1 MRQVYRHGRTD
12 GAETQERDRHG
23 RQISRS
29 SEGPARPRQTERRER
44 RLAMLVRAL
53 WSRVVLAGL
62 GALLVLFIVGP
73 LLRLLWESSPRSLAE
88 ALHDTEL
95 RDSILL
101 TVFTASAATLLAAL
115 LGIPLAYLLARRR
128 FPGRR
133 IIQGLIDLPVVIP
146 HPVAGIALLLFLG
159 RRSTVGGALAQLGLE
174 FVSHVPGIIA
184 AMLFVSAPILVS
196 GAREAFRSVDPQLER
211 VARTLGD
218 SGWDAFRRVTLPL
231 AGRGILAGSILAW
244 ARSVSEFGS
253 IVILTY
259 NPKVAS
265 IYIFD
270 RFTAFGLK
278 AAVPAAVI
286 LLLVALTVFAVVRVL
301 QPEDRG

>member
-1 MRQVYRHGRTD
+1 M
-12 GAETQERDRHG
+12 AA
-23 RQISRS
+23 RS
-29 SEGPARPRQTERRER
+29 P
-44 RLAMLVRAL
+44 
-53 WSRVVLAGL
+53 WSRTLLAGL

-73 LLRLLWESSPRSLAE
+73 LLRLLWESSPRSLAD
-88 ALHDTEL
+88 ALHDAEL
-95 RDSILL
+95 RSSILL
-101 TVFTASAATLLAAL
+101 TVYTASAATLLAAL
-115 LGIPLAYLLARRR
+115 LGIPLAYLLARRS
-128 FPGRR
+128 FPGRG
-133 IIQGLIDLPVVIP
+133 IVQGLIDLPVVIP

-159 RRSTVGGALAQLGLE
+159 RRSAVGGALGQLGLE

-184 AMLFVSAPILVS
+184 AMLFVASPILVS

-218 SGWDAFRRVTLPL
+218 TGWDAFRRVTLPL

-270 RFTAFGLK
+270 RFTAFGLR

-286 LLLVALTVFAVVRVL
+286 LLLVALTVFVVVRVL
-301 QPEDRG
+301 QPEERG

>member
-1 MRQVYRHGRTD
+1 MVV
-12 GAETQERDRHG
+12 
-23 RQISRS
+23 
-29 SEGPARPRQTERRER
+29 RP
-44 RLAMLVRAL
+44 L
-53 WSRVVLAGL
+53 WPRVALAGA
-62 GALLVLFIVGP
+62 GALLVLFVIGP
-73 LLRLLWESSPRSLAE
+73 LLRLLFLASPTTLVE
-88 ALHDTEL
+88 ALHDPEL
-95 RDSILL
+95 RDSIVL
-101 TVFTASAATLLAAL
+101 TVLTATGATIIGAL
-115 LGIPLAYLLARRR
+115 LGIPLAYLLARRS

-133 IIQGLIDLPVVIP
+133 LVQGLIDLPVVIP

-159 RRSTVGGALAQLGLE
+159 RRSAVGGALAEVGLE

-184 AMLFVSAPILVS
+184 AMLFVSAPLLVS
-196 GAREAFRSVDPQLER
+196 GAREAFRGVDPQLER

-218 SGWDAFRRVTLPL
+218 TGWQAFRRVTLPL

-270 RFTAFGLK
+270 RFTAYGLE
-278 AAVPAAVI
+278 AAVPAAVL
-286 LLLVALTVFAVVRVL
+286 LLLVALTVFVFIRVV
-301 QPEDRG
+301 QPEERA

>member
-1 MRQVYRHGRTD
+1 MVV
-12 GAETQERDRHG
+12 
-23 RQISRS
+23 
-29 SEGPARPRQTERRER
+29 RP
-44 RLAMLVRAL
+44 L
-53 WSRVVLAGL
+53 WPRVALAGA
-62 GALLVLFIVGP
+62 GALLVLFVVGP
-73 LLRLLWESSPRSLAE
+73 LLRLLFLASPQTLTD
-88 ALHDTEL
+88 ALRDPEL
-95 RDSILL
+95 RDSIAL
-101 TVFTASAATLLAAL
+101 TVGTATIATLIAGL
-115 LGIPLAYLLARRR
+115 LGIPLAYLLARRA

-133 IIQGLIDLPVVIP
+133 IVQGLVDLPVVIP

-159 RRSTVGGALAQLGLE
+159 RRSQVGGAFAELGLE

-218 SGWDAFRRVTLPL
+218 TAWGAFRRVTLPL

-270 RFTAFGLK
+270 RFTAFGLQ

-286 LLLVALTVFAVVRVL
+286 LLLVALTVFVAVRVL
-301 QPEDRG
+301 QPREQG

>member
-1 MRQVYRHGRTD
+1 MFV
-12 GAETQERDRHG
+12 
-23 RQISRS
+23 
-29 SEGPARPRQTERRER
+29 RPIWS
-44 RLAMLVRAL
+44 RLA
-53 WSRVVLAGL
+53 LAGL
-62 GALLVLFIVGP
+62 GACLVLFVVGP
-73 LLRLLWESSPRSLAE
+73 LLRLLWESSPRSLAD
-88 ALHDTEL
+88 ALHDPEL

-101 TVFTASAATLLAAL
+101 TILTATAATAIAAV
-115 LGIPLAYLLARRR
+115 LGIPLAYLLARRP

-133 IIQGLIDLPVVIP
+133 LVQGLVDLPVVIP

-159 RRSTVGGALAQLGLE
+159 RRSAVGGALAQVGLE

-196 GAREAFRSVDPQLER
+196 GAREAFRSIDPQLER

-218 SGWDAFRRVTLPL
+218 TAWGAFRRVTLPL
-231 AGRGILAGSILAW
+231 ALRGIVAGSILAW

-265 IYIFD
+265 IFIFD
-270 RFTAFGLK
+270 RFTAFGLP
-278 AAVPAAVI
+278 AAVPAAII
-286 LLLVALTVFAVVRVL
+286 LLLVALAVFVIVRVL
-301 QPEDRG
+301 QPDERP

>member
-1 MRQVYRHGRTD
+1 MPV
-12 GAETQERDRHG
+12 
-23 RQISRS
+23 RS
-29 SEGPARPRQTERRER
+29 
-44 RLAMLVRAL
+44 LL
-53 WSRVVLAGL
+53 SRVMLAAL
-62 GALLVLFIVGP
+62 GACLVLFIVGP
-73 LLRLLWESSPRSLAE
+73 LLRLLFFASPESLGA
-88 ALHDTEL
+88 ALRDSEL
-95 RDSILL
+95 RDSIVL
-101 TVFTASAATLLAAL
+101 TVFTASLATVIAAL
-115 LGIPLAYLLARRR
+115 FGVPLAYLLARRD

-133 IIQGLIDLPVVIP
+133 LVQGLIELPVVVP

-159 RRSTVGGALAQLGLE
+159 RRSDVGGALAHLGLE
-174 FVSHVPGIIA
+174 FVSHVPGIVA

-218 SGWDAFRRVTLPL
+218 TGWGAFRRVTLPL
-231 AGRGILAGSILAW
+231 AGRGVLAGSILAW
-244 ARSVSEFGS
+244 SRSVSEFGS

-270 RFTAFGLK
+270 RFTAFGLQ

-286 LLLVALTVFAVVRVL
+286 LLLVALTVLVVVRVL
-301 QPEDRG
+301 QPEERR